1 MTTGL
6 SRREAEALEDHDG
19 HHTNAINHE
28 LYVAEAEA
36 EAEAETKAMMQRRT
50 ALSGAADGGGNAI
63 GFSRNNLSTNTNQI

>member
-28 LYVAEAEA
+28 LYVAEA